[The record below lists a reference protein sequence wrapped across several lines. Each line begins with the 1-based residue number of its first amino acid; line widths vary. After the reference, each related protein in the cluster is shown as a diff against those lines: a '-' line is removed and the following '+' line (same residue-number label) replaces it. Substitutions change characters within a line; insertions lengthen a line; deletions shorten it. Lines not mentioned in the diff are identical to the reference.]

1 MTRDVH
7 ESAAAFAL
15 GASDPPELAA
25 LEALFA
31 SDATFRREVE
41 QFREV
46 AGLLAY
52 AAPSVAAPTSLR
64 QRIVAQASAVRPIT
78 SATTVNATA
87 AQTSARR
94 ITAVLPWL
102 AAAAAVG
109 FAFISG
115 NRLRDAQVAMSELRG
130 ELVNI
135 QSELSAKDSTLAAF
149 MGPEVHVVSL
159 SESTQRPSARVYW
172 NQTKRVFIVTAFS
185 VPRAPDG
192 KTYQLWAIAKG
203 KNPMSM
209 GTFNTDAS
217 GRATLV
223 VPVGNTVLAGGT
235 IDLCALTM
243 EPTGGSPQPTETP
256 RLVGNWR
263 HTD

>member
-15 GASDPPELAA
+15 GATDPAERAA
-25 LEALFA
+25 LDALFG
-31 SDATFRREVE
+31 SDANFRRDVE

-52 AAPSVAAPTSLR
+52 AAPAVAAPTALR
-64 QRIVAQASAVRPIT
+64 QRILAQASQVRPIT
-78 SATTVNATA
+78 SATPVPAATG
-87 AQTSARR
+87 QWNARR
-94 ITAVLPWL
+94 ITTILPWL

-109 FAFISG
+109 FAVVSS
-115 NRLRDAQVAMSELRG
+115 NQLRDAQVAMSALRG
-130 ELVNI
+130 ELVDV
-135 QSELSAKDSTLAAF
+135 QSVLSTRDSTLAAF
-149 MGPEVHVVSL
+149 LGPEVHVVSL
-159 SESTQRPSARVYW
+159 SESKQQPSARVYW
-172 NQTKRVFIVTAFS
+172 NHTKQVFIVTAFS
-185 VPRAPDG
+185 VPRAPEG

-217 GRATLV
+217 GRATIV
-223 VPVGNTVLAGGT
+223 VPVASTVLAGGVL
-235 IDLCALTM
+235 DLCAITM
-243 EPTGGSPQPTETP
+243 EPVGGSAQPTETP

-263 HTD
+263 NTD